1 MGEKEIEILMD
12 RYEWM
17 KEKIVAKKKKQS
29 HRKKVKKELKLC
41 KERELK
47 KYKVNHELY
56 LKNLHLMEENEKLR
70 KRVEVM
76 QEEHQQLFSE
86 LINKLSNG
94 GANNLNTNA
103 QTTCLI

>member
-1 MGEKEIEILMD
+1 
-12 RYEWM
+12 
-17 KEKIVAKKKKQS
+17 
-29 HRKKVKKELKLC
+29 
-41 KERELK
+41 
-47 KYKVNHELY
+47 
-56 LKNLHLMEENEKLR
+56 MEENEKLR